1 MCAPL
6 MARAWLT
13 HMLQANRQRPSI
25 SNTACTRPD
34 QGGRLG
40 QGAPCVDGA
49 WVARAHPLHS
59 PRGQCRRMRRPPP
72 QAAPS
77 ACAHIYRPWRL
88 LSRGLEG
95 ARRHLDGPGRGP
107 GSAWRRARLSVS
119 LATACLASCGS
130 GRGSM
135 WRALAWGTRRAAVR
149 RPRPCLTLTACS
161 SVCLHQLFA
170 ALAVLTAGPQRTRP
184 LCLAAP
190 VCLDVCEAHQPA
202 VDGSSSCISLVVEA

>member
-95 ARRHLDGPGRGP
+95 ARRSKKVESWDAGVSSVAVWRGRALRARRRCGFFAAGPGAP
-107 GSAWRRARLSVS
+107 GVPGAPAASAPG
-119 LATACLASCGS
+119 ACTCS
-130 GRGSM
+130 GRGACTS
-135 WRALAWGTRRAAVR
+135 RAAR
-149 RPRPCLTLTACS
+149 SRARSAASSPASAPSTSACS
-161 SVCLHQLFA
+161 A
-170 ALAVLTAGPQRTRP
+170 PART
-184 LCLAAP
+184 
-190 VCLDVCEAHQPA
+190 
-202 VDGSSSCISLVVEA
+202 

>member
-1 MCAPL
+1 MTQEQECGVRRVKERPPL
-6 MARAWLT
+6 HDVRPGNPLLRAE
-13 HMLQANRQRPSI
+13 QALP
-25 SNTACTRPD
+25 
-34 QGGRLG
+34 GR
-40 QGAPCVDGA
+40 ASSWTPCCPHG
-49 WVARAHPLHS
+49 AHPVRPYTRGRAGLPDGVQPDVRYCQL
-59 PRGQCRRMRRPPP
+59 PR
-72 QAAPS
+72 A
-77 ACAHIYRPWRL
+77 L
-88 LSRGLEG
+88 RG
-95 ARRHLDGPGRGP
+95 AVRRHLDGPGRGP
-107 GSAWRRARLSVS
+107 GSAWRRARLSMS

-190 VCLDVCEAHQPA
+190 VCLNVCEAHQPA
-202 VDGSSSCISLVVEA
+202 VDGSSSCICLVVAA